1 MPEQKG
7 LYKKLAEIM
16 SEVGYIQKNGKNNH
30 FGYTYAT
37 ESDVQDAVRDKMS
50 QRHLMMIPN
59 VTDTA
64 LREITTRKGNTEYVA
79 KVTITYKI
87 VDGETG
93 EEMQFNMEGEGQDPG
108 DKAIYK
114 AISGTQKYAIMKLF
128 MIPTG
133 DDPERDHGDEPAG
146 SGSGKGGSG
155 KQNGKPQTEAEKKAA
170 DKAFFDRRD
179 ELKNRIAK
187 LAVEKQSSP
196 KDITDYLVNKANK
209 ILEKSHKS
217 INSINIGTAEKIMIS
232 LEKEA
237 KAKGKE
243 NGGQPGPEDDLQML
257 NERTNQPR

>member
-1 MPEQKG
+1 MPEQKN

-16 SEVGYIQKNGKNNH
+16 SEVGYIQKNGKNIH

-59 VTDTA
+59 VTDTE

-146 SGSGKGGSG
+146 SGKDGSKP
-155 KQNGKPQTEAEKKAA
+155 KQSAA
-170 DKAFFDRRD
+170 DKKAEDKKFFEARDKIRDR
-179 ELKNRIAK
+179 ITK
-187 LAVEKQSSP
+187 LAVEKQSNP
-196 KDITDYLVNKANK
+196 TKITEYVIGKTNEIQGKTYK
-209 ILEKSHKS
+209 G
-217 INSINIGTAEKIMIS
+217 INSNNMDLANQVLNS
-232 LEKEA
+232 LEAAHKPAPQQDE
-237 KAKGKE
+237 
-243 NGGQPGPEDDLQML
+243 LL
-257 NERTNQPR
+257 NPRTNQPN